1 MDGTR
6 WAAAENETGRADD
19 TPRRHRIA
27 VLALPGVPPF
37 ELGIPS
43 RVFGSAQDAGGR
55 PLYDVTVCTA
65 DGAPVPSDAGFT
77 VQPAAGP
84 EALAAADTVIF
95 PPTHAMPELGRGG
108 PLPPEIAAAVAGI
121 RPGTRLV
128 SICTGSYVLA
138 AAGLLDGR
146 PATTHWNLAPEFRRA
161 YPRVKL
167 DEDVLF
173 VDDGDMLTSA
183 GVAAGVDLCLHMI
196 RRDHGAAAANRAA
209 RMCVVPPW
217 RDGGQAQ
224 YIDRPVPEPTVAGTT
239 ATRAWALE
247 HLGEP
252 LTLARLAEH
261 ARMSLRSF
269 TRRFRD
275 EVSMTPV
282 QWLTA
287 QRLELAKQLLE
298 TTDLSIDLVARRAGF
313 GTANSLRAHMRTA
326 FGVSPAAYR
335 RTFGANEP
343 LPAGRR
349 RADVRAGFRT
359 PADPGARS
367 AARSAGARSSLGA

>member
-1 MDGTR
+1 MRKSSEPATG
-6 WAAAENETGRADD
+6 AAREV
-19 TPRRHRIA
+19 TPAPPHRVA

-43 RVFGSAQDAGGR
+43 RVFGSAEDADGR
-55 PLYDVTVCTA
+55 PLYEVTICTA
-65 DGAPVPSDAGFT
+65 DGAPVLSDAGFT
-77 VQPAAGP
+77 VQPSAGP
-84 EALAAADTVIF
+84 EALAAADTVVL

-108 PLPPEIAAAVAGI
+108 PLPPEVTAAIAGI

-138 AAGLLDGR
+138 AAGLLDGQDVG
-146 PATTHWNLAPEFRRA
+146 AGADGHPEFRRA
-161 YPRVKL
+161 YPQVKV

-173 VDDGDMLTSA
+173 VDDGDVLTSA

-196 RRDHGAAAANRAA
+196 RRDHGASVANRAA

-224 YIDRPVPEPTVAGTT
+224 FIDRPVPEPTLASTT
-239 ATRAWALE
+239 DTRAWALE
-247 HLGEP
+247 HLAEP

-275 EVSMTPV
+275 EVGVTPV

-287 QRLELAKQLLE
+287 QRLELARQLLE
-298 TTDLSIDLVARRAGF
+298 TTDLPIDLVAHRAGL
-313 GTANSLRAHMRTA
+313 GSGNSLRAHMRTA

-335 RTFGANEP
+335 RAFGTGALPGRGQETEP
-343 LPAGRR
+343 S
-349 RADVRAGFRT
+349 V
-359 PADPGARS
+359 
-367 AARSAGARSSLGA
+367 

>member
-1 MDGTR
+1 MTR
-6 WAAAENETGRADD
+6 ERVTTADTDGRAL
-19 TPRRHRIA
+19 HRIA

-43 RVFGSAQDAGGR
+43 RVFGSAVDEDGAA
-55 PLYDVTVCTA
+55 LYEVTVCTA
-65 DGAPVPSDAGFT
+65 DGAPVLSDAGFT
-77 VQPAAGP
+77 VLPAAGP
-84 EALAAADTVIF
+84 EALAAADTVII
-95 PPTHAMPELGRGG
+95 PPTHAMPELARGG
-108 PLPPEIAAAVAGI
+108 PLPPEVTAAVAGI

-161 YPRVKL
+161 YPRVAV

-173 VDDGDMLTSA
+173 VDDGDVLTSA

-196 RRDHGAAAANRAA
+196 RKDHGSAVANRAA

-224 YIDRPVPEPTVAGTT
+224 YIDRPVPAPTVATTT

-247 HLGEP
+247 RLGEP
-252 LTLARLAEH
+252 ITLAELAAH
-261 ARMSLRSF
+261 ARMSLRTF

-275 EVSMTPV
+275 EVGMTPV
-282 QWLTA
+282 QWLTG
-287 QRLELAKQLLE
+287 QRLDIARQLLE
-298 TTDLSIDLVARRAGF
+298 SSDLPVDLVAHRAGF
-313 GTANSLRAHMRTA
+313 GSANSLRQHMRTA
-326 FGVSPAAYR
+326 FGVSPITYR
-335 RTFGANEP
+335 RTFHG
-343 LPAGRR
+343 PA
-349 RADVRAGFRT
+349 VEEFPQ
-359 PADPGARS
+359 PA
-367 AARSAGARSSLGA
+367 

>member
-1 MDGTR
+1 METTR
-6 WAAAENETGRADD
+6 GRRARNEREGARA
-19 TPRRHRIA
+19 TPHRIA
-27 VLALPGVPPF
+27 VLALPGVPAF

-43 RVFGSAQDAGGR
+43 RVFGSAVDAEGR
-55 PLYDVTVCTA
+55 PLYEVTVCTV

-77 VQPAAGP
+77 VQPAAGA
-84 EALAAADTVIF
+84 EALAGADTVIV
-95 PPTHAMPELGRGG
+95 PPTHAMPELLLGA
-108 PLPPEIAAAVAGI
+108 PLPSEVAAAVAGI

-128 SICTGSYVLA
+128 SICSGSYVLA

-161 YPRVKL
+161 YPRVRV

-173 VDDGDMLTSA
+173 VDDGDVLTSA
-183 GVAAGVDLCLHMI
+183 GAAAGVDLCLHMI
-196 RRDHGAAAANRAA
+196 RRDHGAATANRTA

-224 YIDRPVPEPTVAGTT
+224 FIDRPVPEPTLADTT

-247 HLGEP
+247 HLAEP

-261 ARMSLRSF
+261 ARMSLRTF

-275 EVSMTPV
+275 EVGLTPV

-298 TTDLSIDLVARRAGF
+298 TTDLPIDLVAHRAGL
-313 GTANSLRAHMRTA
+313 GSGNSLRAHMRTA
-326 FGVSPAAYR
+326 LGVSPAAYR
-335 RTFGANEP
+335 RAFGSGADA
-343 LPAGRR
+343 LAGS
-349 RADVRAGFRT
+349 GT
-359 PADPGARS
+359 
-367 AARSAGARSSLGA
+367 

>member
-1 MDGTR
+1 M
-6 WAAAENETGRADD
+6 
-19 TPRRHRIA
+19 PPHRIA

-37 ELGIPS
+37 ELGMPS
-43 RVFGSAQDAGGR
+43 RVFGSAVDEDGS
-55 PLYDVTVCTA
+55 PLYEVTVCTA
-65 DGAPVPSDAGFT
+65 DGGPVLSDAGFT

-84 EALAAADTVIF
+84 EALAAADTVIV
-95 PPTHAMPELGRGG
+95 PPTHAMPELADGG
-108 PLPPEIAAAVAGI
+108 PLPEAVAAAVAAV
-121 RPGTRLV
+121 RPGARMV

-146 PATTHWNLAPEFRRA
+146 PATTHWNLAAEFRRA
-161 YPRVKL
+161 YPRVRL

-173 VDDGDMLTSA
+173 VDDGDVLTSA
-183 GVAAGVDLCLHMI
+183 GVAAGVDLCLHLI
-196 RRDHGAAAANRAA
+196 RRDHGAATANRAA

-224 YIDRPVPEPTVAGTT
+224 YIDRPVPEPTVATTT

-252 LTLARLAEH
+252 LSLDRLAAH

-275 EVSMTPV
+275 EVGMTPG

-287 QRLELAKQLLE
+287 QRLELARQLLE
-298 TTDLSIDLVARRAGF
+298 STDLPVDLVAHRAGF
-313 GTANSLRAHMRTA
+313 GSANSLRAHMRSA
-326 FGVSPAAYR
+326 IGVSPVAYR
-335 RTFGANEP
+335 RTFRPNDLIQTHG
-343 LPAGRR
+343 
-349 RADVRAGFRT
+349 
-359 PADPGARS
+359 
-367 AARSAGARSSLGA
+367 

>member
-1 MDGTR
+1 MDGRR
-6 WAAAENETGRADD
+6 WTAAENETGRADD

-84 EALAAADTVIF
+84 EALAAA
-95 PPTHAMPELGRGG
+95 A
-108 PLPPEIAAAVAGI
+108 
-121 RPGTRLV
+121 
-128 SICTGSYVLA
+128 
-138 AAGLLDGR
+138 
-146 PATTHWNLAPEFRRA
+146 RRA
-161 YPRVKL
+161 YPRVRL
-167 DEDVLF
+167 DENVLF

-275 EVSMTPV
+275 EVGMTPV

-326 FGVSPAAYR
+326 FGVSPASYR
-335 RTFGANEP
+335 RTFGASEP
-343 LPAGRR
+343 PQTGRR
-349 RADVRAGFRT
+349 RTDVRTGFRA
-359 PADPGARS
+359 PAGPGARS
-367 AARSAGARSSLGA
+367 PVRSAGARSSLGA

>member
-1 MDGTR
+1 MGAAGTKQAKR
-6 WAAAENETGRADD
+6 TGRSPWTGRADGAH
-19 TPRRHRIA
+19 PRRHRIA

-43 RVFGSAQDAGGR
+43 RVFGSALDAGGR
-55 PLYDVTVCTA
+55 PLYEVVVCTA
-65 DGAPVPSDAGFT
+65 DGAPVLSDAGFT

-84 EALAAADTVIF
+84 EALATADTVIV
-95 PPTHAMPELGRGG
+95 PPTHAMPELAEGG
-108 PLPPEIAAAVAGI
+108 PLPAEVEAAIAGI

-128 SICTGSYVLA
+128 SICSGSYVLA

-161 YPRVKL
+161 YPAVKL
-167 DEDVLF
+167 DEEVLF
-173 VDDGDMLTSA
+173 VDDGDVLTSA
-183 GVAAGVDLCLHMI
+183 GVAAGVDLCLHVI
-196 RRDHGAAAANRAA
+196 RRDHGAAVANRTA

-224 YIDRPVPEPTVAGTT
+224 YIDRPVPEPTVASTT

-247 HLGEP
+247 HLGEELP
-252 LTLARLAEH
+252 LTRLAEH

-275 EVSMTPV
+275 EAGMTPV

-298 TTDLSIDLVARRAGF
+298 TTDLSIDLVAHRAGF
-313 GTANSLRAHMRTA
+313 GSANSLRAHMRTA

-335 RTFGANEP
+335 RTFSPHEP
-343 LPAGRR
+343 AAVPA
-349 RADVRAGFRT
+349 AAG
-359 PADPGARS
+359 
-367 AARSAGARSSLGA
+367 

>member
-1 MDGTR
+1 MSETR
-6 WAAAENETGRADD
+6 PRPHPDETRSEPRPEAGAGR
-19 TPRRHRIA
+19 PHRVA

-43 RVFGSAQDAGGR
+43 RVFGSAEGPDGQ
-55 PLYDVTVCTA
+55 PLYEVTVCTA
-65 DGAPVPSDAGFT
+65 DGASVLSDAGFT

-84 EALAAADTVIF
+84 EALAAADTVIV

-108 PLPPEIAAAVAGI
+108 PLPPEVAAAIAGI

-146 PATTHWNLAPEFRRA
+146 PATTHWNLAQEFRRA
-161 YPRVKL
+161 YPRVRL

-173 VDDGDMLTSA
+173 VDDGDVLTSA
-183 GVAAGVDLCLHMI
+183 GVAAGVDLCLHVI

-224 YIDRPVPEPTVAGTT
+224 YIDRPVPEPTVATTT

-247 HLGEP
+247 RLDTP
-252 LTLARLAEH
+252 LTLAELADH
-261 ARMSLRSF
+261 ARMSLRTF

-275 EVSMTPV
+275 EVGMTPV

-287 QRLELAKQLLE
+287 QRLELARQLLE
-298 TTDLSIDLVARRAGF
+298 TTDLPVDLVAHRAGF
-313 GTANSLRAHMRTA
+313 GSANSLRQHMRA
-326 FGVSPAAYR
+326 GIGVSPIAYR
-335 RTFGANEP
+335 RTFQ
-343 LPAGRR
+343 PAGT
-349 RADVRAGFRT
+349 A
-359 PADPGARS
+359 P
-367 AARSAGARSSLGA
+367 

>member
-1 MDGTR
+1 MSTARQVTAGTDR
-6 WAAAENETGRADD
+6 SRTARAG
-19 TPRRHRIA
+19 RRHRIA

-43 RVFGSAQDAGGR
+43 RVFGSALDSEGR
-55 PLYDVTVCTA
+55 PLYEVVVCTA
-65 DGAPVPSDAGFT
+65 DAAPVLSDAGFM

-84 EALAAADTVIF
+84 EALAEADTVIV

-108 PLPPEIAAAVAGI
+108 PLPPEVTEAIAGI

-128 SICTGSYVLA
+128 SICSGSYVLA

-146 PATTHWNLAPEFRRA
+146 PATTHWNLTPEFRRA
-161 YPRVKL
+161 YPKVKV
-167 DEDVLF
+167 DEEVLF
-173 VDDGDMLTSA
+173 VDDGDVLTSA
-183 GVAAGVDLCLHMI
+183 GVAAGVDLCLHLI
-196 RRDHGAAAANRAA
+196 RRDHGAATANRAA

-224 YIDRPVPEPTVAGTT
+224 YVDRPIPDPTVAGTT

-252 LTLARLAEH
+252 LSLAQLAEH

-275 EVSMTPV
+275 EVGMTPV

-298 TTDLSIDLVARRAGF
+298 TTDLSIDLVAHRAGF
-313 GTANSLRAHMRTA
+313 GSANSLRAHMRA
-326 FGVSPAAYR
+326 GLGVSPAVYR
-335 RTFGANEP
+335 RAFGARP
-343 LPAGRR
+343 
-349 RADVRAGFRT
+349 
-359 PADPGARS
+359 
-367 AARSAGARSSLGA
+367 

>member
-1 MDGTR
+1 MSETPSTR
-6 WAAAENETGRADD
+6 PDETGAQPGPQ
-19 TPRRHRIA
+19 PRPHRIA

-43 RVFGSAQDAGGR
+43 RVFGSAVGEDGE
-55 PLYDVTVCTA
+55 PLYEVTVCTA
-65 DGAPVPSDAGFT
+65 DGAPVLSDAGFT

-84 EALAAADTVIF
+84 EALTAADTVIV

-108 PLPPEIAAAVAGI
+108 PLPPAVAAAIAGI

-146 PATTHWNLAPEFRRA
+146 PATTHWNLALEFRRA
-161 YPRVKL
+161 YPRVRL

-173 VDDGDMLTSA
+173 VDDGDVLTSA
-183 GVAAGVDLCLHMI
+183 GVAAGVDLCLHVI
-196 RRDHGAAAANRAA
+196 RRDHGAATANRAA

-224 YIDRPVPEPTVAGTT
+224 YIDRPVPEPTVATTT
-239 ATRAWALE
+239 ATRAWALDR
-247 HLGEP
+247 LDAP
-252 LTLARLAEH
+252 LTLAELAAH
-261 ARMSLRSF
+261 AGMSLRTF

-275 EVSMTPV
+275 EVGTTPV

-287 QRLELAKQLLE
+287 QRLELARGLLE
-298 TTDLSIDLVARRAGF
+298 TSDLPVDLVAHRAGF
-313 GTANSLRAHMRTA
+313 GSGNSLRQHMRA
-326 FGVSPAAYR
+326 ALGVSPIAYR
-335 RTFGANEP
+335 RTFHSREP
-343 LPAGRR
+343 AAAAG
-349 RADVRAGFRT
+349 
-359 PADPGARS
+359 
-367 AARSAGARSSLGA
+367 

>member
-1 MDGTR
+1 MGRNADQTRGTTR
-6 WAAAENETGRADD
+6 EG
-19 TPRRHRIA
+19 TPAPPHRVA

-43 RVFGSAQDAGGR
+43 RVFGSAQDADGR
-55 PLYDVTVCTA
+55 PLYEVTICTA
-65 DGAPVPSDAGFT
+65 DGASVLSDAGFT

-84 EALAAADTVIF
+84 EALAAADTVVL

-108 PLPPEIAAAVAGI
+108 PLPPEVAAAIGGI

-161 YPRVKL
+161 YPRVKV

-173 VDDGDMLTSA
+173 VDDGDVLTSA

-196 RRDHGAAAANRAA
+196 RRDHGASVANRAA

-224 YIDRPVPEPTVAGTT
+224 FIDRPVPEPSLASTT

-247 HLGEP
+247 HLDEP
-252 LTLARLAEH
+252 ITLARLAEH

-275 EVSMTPV
+275 EVGVTPV

-287 QRLELAKQLLE
+287 QRLELARQLLE
-298 TTDLSIDLVARRAGF
+298 TTDLPIDLVAHRAGL
-313 GTANSLRAHMRTA
+313 GSGNSLRAHMRTA

-335 RTFGANEP
+335 RAFGTGIGAVPGPGQEREP
-343 LPAGRR
+343 S
-349 RADVRAGFRT
+349 V
-359 PADPGARS
+359 
-367 AARSAGARSSLGA
+367 

>member
-1 MDGTR
+1 MTETQGIETD
-6 WAAAENETGRADD
+6 AERDRA
-19 TPRRHRIA
+19 PGASRAHRIA

-43 RVFGSAQDAGGR
+43 RVFGSALDADGR

-77 VQPAAGP
+77 VHPAEGP
-84 EALAAADTVIF
+84 EALTRADTVII

-108 PLPPEIAAAVAGI
+108 PLPPEVTAALAGI

-146 PATTHWNLAPEFRRA
+146 PATTHWNLAPQFRRA
-161 YPRVKL
+161 YPRVKV

-173 VDDGDMLTSA
+173 VDDGDVLTSA
-183 GVAAGVDLCLHMI
+183 GVAAGVDLCLHLI

-224 YIDRPVPEPTVAGTT
+224 FIDRPVPEPTLAGTS
-239 ATRAWALE
+239 ATRAWAME

-252 LTLARLAEH
+252 LSLAQLAAH

-275 EVSMTPV
+275 EVGMTPV

-298 TTDLSIDLVARRAGF
+298 TTDLTIDLVAHRAGF
-313 GTANSLRAHMRTA
+313 GSANSLRAHMRTA
-326 FGVSPAAYR
+326 FGTSPAAYR
-335 RTFGANEP
+335 RAFNP
-343 LPAGRR
+343 
-349 RADVRAGFRT
+349 
-359 PADPGARS
+359 RS
-367 AARSAGARSSLGA
+367 DRGIGG